1 MRECSDVLALATRSA
16 GVSAARH
23 THTVK
28 DNHS

>member
-1 MRECSDVLALATRSA
+1 MRECSDVLALATGRA

-23 THTVK
+23 YNSVK